1 MELVIMQ
8 NLRGTGKGSL
18 RWKQST
24 CILES
29 RKTSNRQYI
38 AIFQG
43 TGKLQT

>member
-8 NLRGTGKGSL
+8 NLRGIEKCL

-43 TGKLQT
+43 TGKHQT